1 MNELNELM
9 TRESGPVVR
18 LLEKLERTLAEV
30 GRLTENYRP
39 VLGGERY
46 LTDREVAQLLKTSDA
61 PCRNTGMRD
70 AWPISSW
77 EEKSSTASRTSSGCC
92 VRATARRSITGTDRL
107 PMTAFDL
114 FLRIGGA
121 EDKCGAQAGTILPP
135 CAALAI

>member
-46 LTDREVAQLLKTSDA
+46 LTDREVAQLLKTS
-61 PCRNTGMRD
+61 RRTLQEHRD
-70 AWPISSW
+70 AGRMAYIQLGG
-77 EEKSSTASRTSSGCC
+77 KSSTASRTSSGCC